1 MNKSILHPPTPNL
14 SQQLKQYPL
23 AVKLAAVIYSGFA
36 FGIGLSKGY
45 LFHPHAFVAQF
56 HLKSFILMRVFL
68 SALATAAF
76 VKGVISLIPGA
87 CERFRCARGY
97 CFDLPNQKLLVYVG
111 SFIFGIG
118 VYLSGS
124 CPGTTISQL
133 GSRVSSAIPAILGGL
148 LASIVVG
155 LLKPSFNNYKPK
167 QVFDMKAN
175 TLDVKFHI
183 PFHYF
188 AFAMSALMFFIVFLI
203 EFFFPTIKDLQQ
215 FDGLITMD
223 YHSIWG
229 MLKNEVWPPWIC
241 GIIIGTAQIPVILIA
256 LNEMGSATGYNVFIV
271 RILDKIWPEYFK
283 KHPYFS
289 GAFGGFESYWQVP
302 YLFAVAVGAS
312 FTRVTSESFF
322 PIQGLH
328 PFIAFIGGFI
338 SIFGAKTCGGCA
350 SGNGLSGMTSLSIR
364 SMIAIGG
371 MFAGGFFA
379 AFVFP
384 LI

>member
-1 MNKSILHPPTPNL
+1 MQQSILLPPTPNL
-14 SQQLKQYPL
+14 AKQLKQYPL
-23 AVKLAAVIYSGFA
+23 TVKLAAVIYAGFA
-36 FGIGLSKGY
+36 FGLGVSKGY
-45 LFHPHAFVAQF
+45 LFHPHAFVASF
-56 HLKSFILMRVFL
+56 HFKSFLFMKVFL

-87 CERFRCARGY
+87 RERFRYARGY

-118 VYLSGS
+118 VYLTGS
-124 CPGTTISQL
+124 CPGATLSQV

-167 QVFDMKAN
+167 QVFDMKTD

-188 AFAMSALMFFIVFLI
+188 AFAMSTLMFFMVFLI
-203 EFFFPTIKDLQQ
+203 EFFFSTIKDLHQ
-215 FDGLITMD
+215 FDATISMD
-223 YHSIWG
+223 YHGIWG
-229 MLKNEVWPPWIC
+229 MLKNEVWPPWIA
-241 GIIIGTAQIPVILIA
+241 GILIGTAEIPVILIA
-256 LNEMGSATGYNVFIV
+256 LDEMGAATGYNVFIV

-289 GAFGGFESYWQVP
+289 GALGGFESYWQVP
-302 YLFAVAVGAS
+302 YLFAVAVGAFLS
-312 FTRVTSESFF
+312 RVTSDSFF

-338 SIFGAKTCGGCA
+338 SIFGAKTCVEVVLQEMDLVEQLLYQ
-350 SGNGLSGMTSLSIR
+350 S
-364 SMIAIGG
+364 
-371 MFAGGFFA
+371 
-379 AFVFP
+379 VQ
-384 LI
+384 